1 MSISQALPPRN
12 ISGGAFHNPKN
23 RKKMATIK
31 GQNLRIF
38 LHEPGSLQRPACIAA
53 ATSCTAHI
61 ALQVQEDT
69 TKDNENDWIENEP
82 VGVNWEVDVEALV
95 VNEDEGGAYTAADLI
110 VGMVYDVRFRR
121 TLGAAGSQ
129 NRDDTNSLVNMRGDA
144 ILSDLTINAQV
155 GNITTYNAK
164 LTGNGE
170 LRQSQASSD

>member
-1 MSISQALPPRN
+1 
-12 ISGGAFHNPKN
+12 
-23 RKKMATIK
+23 MATIK
-31 GQNLRIF
+31 GQNLRIL
-38 LHEPGSLQRPACIAA
+38 LHEPDSLARPACIAA

-95 VNEDEGGAYTAADLI
+95 VNEDEGVAYKAADLV
-110 VGMVYDVRFRR
+110 VGMVYDVWFSR

-129 NRDDTNSLVNMRGDA
+129 NRDTTNSLVNMRGDA

-155 GNITTYNAK
+155 GNITTYTAK
-164 LTGNGE
+164 FTGNGE
-170 LRQSQASSD
+170 LTQEQAPSSSD